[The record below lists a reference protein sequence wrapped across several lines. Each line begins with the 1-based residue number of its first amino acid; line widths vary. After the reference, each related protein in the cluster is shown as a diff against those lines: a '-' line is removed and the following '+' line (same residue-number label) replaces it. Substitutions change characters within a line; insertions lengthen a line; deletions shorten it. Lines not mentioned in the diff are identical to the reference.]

1 MARVSGLVSGLDTD
15 ALIQELVSAY
25 QKKQDTYVKKQT
37 KLEWTQDVWKGLN
50 SKVYNFY
57 TTTLRNARFSSAYN
71 LKKSTV
77 SDSTKATV
85 TASSSAVV
93 GTQTLNIKQLAKTAY
108 LTGGKLKRKYN
119 ANGKEDTTTK
129 LTGNSKLSELGLE
142 NSGDGN
148 KIKVKVNGKE
158 TEISLTKDM
167 TINNFVVKLKEAGLT
182 ANFDET
188 NQRLFV
194 SASGSGASKE
204 FSVTAANEGGSN
216 ALKMLGMDAVS
227 VSDMKEYQKKAG
239 INVQQSTDTAYASYV
254 LSQANKS
261 LNTKL
266 SGLKDQYKYVTDEK
280 YRQQKEDQWKSQ
292 IDGYIAKNEAIDE
305 TINNILAWKG
315 QDETAGN
322 GQSVSD
328 FVTENGDGTYSFN
341 AKYLD
346 GDGNLKE
353 DDLSSDL
360 NATGMDV
367 SELKQQL
374 TELNANISQKNSND
388 AYKQSVLDTQSLY
401 QGVLSGDPTGAN
413 LDTQIKALEKEIDR
427 NTKLMSKKFDFT
439 DASGN
444 VEYTDLD
451 GTSLNMSFADVKNLL
466 NDYAKENLASDET
479 EEAVGSNGLEG
490 PASYAQIYESFKT
503 TYENEK
509 TQAEEKLNEIG
520 INASSTEEEI
530 KQKVEQYAKDHAS
543 GDSAVRVN
551 GQDAEI
557 ILNGATFTST
567 TNNFS
572 VNGLTITATGE
583 MAADEEITISTT
595 ADIDG
600 MYDSIKSLI
609 KGYNDILKEMN
620 TLYYADSSKG
630 YEPLSDDE
638 KEAMSDTEVEKWEK
652 KIKDSLLRRDDTL
665 SGIMGTIRNSMAKS
679 FNINGKNYSLST
691 FGINTSGYFAVDN
704 EGRGLYHIDGDKDD
718 SSTSGNA
725 DKLRTA
731 LASDPDSV
739 IAFFQKL
746 SDDMYTQLTKKMSAT
761 SLRSSYTI
769 YNDKQLKKQYE
780 EYDDVI
786 AEWDEKIENYTQK
799 YVKQFTAM
807 ETALA
812 KLQSSTSALSSLIG

>member
-25 QKKQDTYVKKQT
+25 QTKQDTYVKKQT

-71 LKKSTV
+71 LKKATV

-85 TASSSAVV
+85 TASSNAVV
-93 GTQTLNIKQLAKTAY
+93 GTQTLNVKQLAKTAY

-119 ANGKEDTTTK
+119 AQGKEDTTTK
-129 LTGNSKLSELGLE
+129 LTGNSKLSELGLTDSE
-142 NSGDGN
+142 EGN
-148 KIKVKVNGKE
+148 KIKVNVNGKE
-158 TEISLTKDM
+158 TELAITKDM

-194 SASGSGASKE
+194 SASGSGADKE
-204 FSVTAANEGGSN
+204 FSITAANEGGLK
-216 ALKMLGMDAVS
+216 ALEALGMNAVS
-227 VSDMKEYQKKAG
+227 VSDVKAYQQKAS
-239 INVQQSTDTAYASYV
+239 INVQQKTDTAYANYV
-254 LSQANKS
+254 LSQANKD
-261 LNTKL
+261 LNTRL
-266 SGLKDQYKYVTDEK
+266 SGLKDQYKYVTNED
-280 YRQQKEDQWKSQ
+280 YRNQKEAQWTKQ
-292 IDGYIAKNEAIDE
+292 IDSYDKKNDAIDA
-305 TINNILAWKG
+305 TISDILAWSG
-315 QDETAGN
+315 VDDTIGN

-328 FVTENGDGTYSFN
+328 FVTQNADGTYSFN

-346 GDGNLKE
+346 ADGSLKE
-353 DDLSSDL
+353 DVLSSDL
-360 NATGMDV
+360 NGTGMDV
-367 SELKQQL
+367 SELKSQL
-374 TELNANISQKNSND
+374 TELNANVSMKNENNAS
-388 AYKQSVLDTQSLY
+388 KQSVLDTQALY
-401 QGVLSGDPTGAN
+401 QKAQTDDPTGGD
-413 LDTQIKALEKEIDR
+413 LDTEIKALENEIDR
-427 NTKLMSKKFDFT
+427 NKKLMSNTFDFT
-439 DASGN
+439 DASGE
-444 VEYTDLD
+444 VEYTDLNKNSV
-451 GTSLNMSFADVKNLL
+451 TMSYADVMTVL
-466 NDYAKENLASDET
+466 NNYAKEGLADSET
-479 EEAVGSNGLEG
+479 EQAIGSDGLEG
-490 PASYAQIYESFKT
+490 PGSYNQIYESYKT
-503 TYENEK
+503 AYQNEK
-509 TQAEEKLNEIG
+509 TQAEAELNKLG
-520 INASSTEEEI
+520 LTAASTEDEI
-530 KQKVEQYAKDHAS
+530 KEKVAAAAAANAS
-543 GDSAVRVN
+543 GDGAVRVN

-572 VNGLTITATGE
+572 INGLTITATGE
-583 MAADEEITISTT
+583 MAEGEEITISTT
-595 ADIDG
+595 ADIDA

-609 KGYNDILKEMN
+609 SGYNEILKEMN

-638 KEAMSDTEVEKWEK
+638 KDAMSDTEVEKWEK

-665 SGIMGTIRNSMAKS
+665 SSIMGTIKNSMAKS
-679 FNINGKNYSLST
+679 YNINGKNYSLST
-691 FGINTSGYFAVDN
+691 FGISTSGYFAVDN

-718 SSTSGNA
+718 SSTSGNT

-746 SDDMYTQLTKKMSAT
+746 SDDMYTQLTKKMSST

-786 AEWDEKIENYTQK
+786 AKWDEKIETYTQK